1 MNNKIISYLI
11 IGLVTVVAF
20 ILLYFVTGLVLSTI
34 IAVAAGFVVYFIL
47 KKQMVERDES
57 SMAEEEA
64 FSAEDVGI
72 NALLNINIE
81 LRKTII
87 PASIRDAFEQVIDQ
101 LIDLLPKVNAASPD
115 SELAWVINRMATE
128 YLPEKSVKPYLA
140 LDEQARHDESTMSTV
155 LEGLAGMKAELSDV
169 ESILASRQT
178 NEFNNKAK
186 FLKRRFNV

>member
-34 IAVAAGFVVYFIL
+34 L
-47 KKQMVERDES
+47 KKQMDERDKS

-64 FSAEDVGI
+64 LSAEDVGI

>member
-1 MNNKIISYLI
+1 MNNKIVNYLI
-11 IGLVTVVAF
+11 IGLVTVVVF
-20 ILLYFVTGLVLSTI
+20 ILLLFVTGLLISTI
-34 IAVAAGFVVYFIL
+34 IALAVGFAVYYIL
-47 KKQMVERDES
+47 KKQMDKRDES

-72 NALLNINIE
+72 NALLNTNIE

-87 PASIRDAFEQVIDQ
+87 PTSIRDAFEQVIDQ

-115 SELAWVINRMATE
+115 GELAWVINRMATE

-140 LDEQARHDESTMSTV
+140 LDEQARHDENTMSTV
-155 LEGLAGMKAELSDV
+155 QEGLAGMKAELADV
-169 ESILASRQT
+169 ESMLASRQT

>member
-1 MNNKIISYLI
+1 MNNKIINYLI
-11 IGLVTVVAF
+11 IGLVTVVVF
-20 ILLYFVTGLVLSTI
+20 ILLLFVTGLLISTI
-34 IAVAAGFVVYFIL
+34 IAVAVGFAVYFIL
-47 KKQMVERDES
+47 KKQMDEDDKS

-64 FSAEDVGI
+64 LSAEDAGI
-72 NALLNINIE
+72 NALLNTNIE

-115 SELAWVINRMATE
+115 GELTWVINRMATE

-155 LEGLAGMKAELSDV
+155 QEGLASMKAELSDV

-178 NEFNNKAK
+178 NEFNTKAK

>member
-1 MNNKIISYLI
+1 MNNKIINYLI
-11 IGLVTVVAF
+11 IGLVTVVVF
-20 ILLYFVTGLVLSTI
+20 FLLYFVTGLLISTI
-34 IAVAAGFVVYFIL
+34 IAVAAGFAVYYIL
-47 KKQMVERDES
+47 KKQMDERDKS

-64 FSAEDVGI
+64 LSAEDVGI
-72 NALLNINIE
+72 NALLNTNIE

-155 LEGLAGMKAELSDV
+155 QEGLAGMKAELSDV